1 MQTLSNSQ
9 QNKYPNYGKS
19 DFECPYCKIHS
30 HQDWAETISASN
42 EDGRH
47 LNICR
52 DVDFSACLKCGK
64 TAVWHQA
71 ANQTWVL
78 VWPRKNIFGPT
89 PHPDMPEE
97 VREVFE
103 EARSIASNSPR
114 AAAALLR
121 LAAEQLVS
129 AKTEQG
135 IKLNVGI
142 ERLAQEQRISPTAQ
156 QFADSLRL
164 LGNDTVHAVSEIQ
177 DHAPQETIET
187 AFDFLNK
194 LVDDLITGP
203 KQAEGMLQKFP
214 ERKRAGIEQRGGKAQ
229 NIH

>member
-1 MQTLSNSQ
+1 
-9 QNKYPNYGKS
+9 
-19 DFECPYCKIHS
+19 
-30 HQDWAETISASN
+30 
-42 EDGRH
+42 
-47 LNICR
+47 
-52 DVDFSACLKCGK
+52 
-64 TAVWHQA
+64 
-71 ANQTWVL
+71 
-78 VWPRKNIFGPT
+78 
-89 PHPDMPEE
+89 MPEE

-135 IKLNVGI
+135 INLNVGI

-214 ERKRAGIEQRGGKAQ
+214 ERKRAGIEQRDGKAQ
-229 NIH
+229 NNR